1 MTCSHTRDSE
11 EWLPDKSCCRPNVKD
26 FQEGECKARRLS
38 RKISDIHEH
47 GGEKVDVC
55 KGLWGG
61 TSGHTRHAFSSIWSR
76 SMDPTRQC
84 TVSGSWLIVPAPVSR
99 GNGTPGP
106 WVATC
111 TIQRWQM
118 LCLSSY
124 GYSPGLNMTKFISKM
139 LEKKDRKKLL
149 LRATLMHGKKRCL
162 MRTFFPGKQRVP
174 NYVLSKEGQKC
185 IVFTQLGQVFRRR
198 KKLKLGLK

>member
-26 FQEGECKARRLS
+26 FKRGECKARRLS
-38 RKISDIHEH
+38 GKSLTSMSME
-47 GGEKVDVC
+47 GEKVDVC

-124 GYSPGLNMTKFISKM
+124 GYSPGLKTWPNSSPKCWK
-139 LEKKDRKKLL
+139 KKDRKKLL
-149 LRATLMHGKKRCL
+149 LRATLMHGKKTL
-162 MRTFFPGKQRVP
+162 PDEDIFP
-174 NYVLSKEGQKC
+174 
-185 IVFTQLGQVFRRR
+185 R
-198 KKLKLGLK
+198 KAESS